1 MCSKQLAICAQWL
14 IGGNTKR
21 ANTYADFFCSTVCV
35 TPLDSVVSVL
45 NWQCFLK
52 DMHEKSDVVLWSFVP
67 VPKAI
72 KQLNPSSTLWL
83 VISSPGDRIES
94 DDRCFS
100 NLVARESASHKR
112 SVF

>member
-1 MCSKQLAICAQWL
+1 
-14 IGGNTKR
+14 
-21 ANTYADFFCSTVCV
+21 
-35 TPLDSVVSVL
+35 
-45 NWQCFLK
+45 
-52 DMHEKSDVVLWSFVP
+52 MHEKSDVALWSFVP

-72 KQLNPSSTLWL
+72 KRLNQGSTSWL
-83 VISSPGDRIES
+83 VINDPGDRIES